1 MIGTDGLILISFFSL
16 VMGIVIGYG
25 IAQIFEI
32 NREQEKH
39 RTEMLKWE
47 ITSDVIDHLEKIL
60 VDKKSEV
67 NRE

>member
-39 RTEMLKWE
+39 RIEMLKWE

-60 VDKKSEV
+60 VDKKSED
-67 NRE
+67 EE